1 MKTKQESLLNQA
13 LELGLKEDEYRR
25 IVEELGREPTKTEI
39 AMYSVMWS
47 EHCAYKH
54 SRLLLKKFPTKADYV
69 LCGPGENAGIIDIG
83 DGLAVA
89 IKAESHNHP
98 SAVEPYQGAATG
110 VGGIVRDIFTMGAR
124 PIALMDSL
132 RFGNLAKARQKYLL
146 DGVVAG
152 IAGYGNTIGV
162 PTVGGE
168 IYFEDS
174 YEGNCLVNV
183 LCIGLIEKGDMIT
196 AVSKGPGNPVVLMGS
211 KTGRD
216 GIGGC
221 SVLAS
226 EEFDE
231 TSESKRPSVQVG
243 NPLMEKLL
251 IEACL
256 ELKEKDLIVALQ
268 DFGAAGITCS
278 SCEMSA
284 KGQVGM
290 DLDLGKVERRE
301 AGMEPFEIMMS
312 ESQERMMAVVEPSK
326 VDEFLQVCEKWE
338 VPATVIGKVNDD
350 GQVRISD
357 NGEMVADLRAS
368 SLADDVPIYHPE
380 AQKPAYIDELTN
392 KPLDIKEPSD
402 YNKVLLDLIASPN
415 LCSRHYVFEQYDHM
429 VQTNTAVLPGSD
441 AAVLRIK
448 NSNKALAITID
459 CNSRYTYL
467 DPRAGAKIALAEAAR
482 NIVASGG
489 KPLAITDCLNFGN
502 PEKPAIFW
510 QFKEAVEG
518 LADACDVLGTPVV
531 SGNVSFYNESFSE
544 AIYPTPTVG
553 MVGLIE
559 DLSHITTIAFRENKT
574 VALLGDTKPELGG
587 SEYLK
592 VIEGKIQGRP
602 PEIDLEKEKNLQ
614 QAVLEAIKEGLVSSA
629 HDLSEGGLTI
639 ALSESC
645 LAGNVGAT
653 IESPSDV
660 EYLFSETQGRMLVS
674 FNGKDS
680 EKIENIAAKYSVPF
694 HILGATGGTNLKISG
709 KIDIPL
715 KTLHEHWQQALE
727 KQLEGKS
734 A

>member
-1 MKTKQESLLNQA
+1 MKTKQKSLLNQA
-13 LELGLKEDEYRR
+13 LELGLREDEYRR

-196 AVSKGPGNPVVLMGS
+196 AVSRGPGNLVVLMGS

-290 DLDLGKVERRE
+290 DLDLGKVPRRE
-301 AGMEPFEIMMS
+301 VHMEPFEIMMS
-312 ESQERMMAVVEPSK
+312 ESQERMMAVALPSK
-326 VDEFLQVCEKWE
+326 IDEFLRVCEKWE
-338 VPATVIGKVNDD
+338 VPATVIGKVNAD

-357 NGEMVADLRAS
+357 NGEMVADLRAA

-380 AQKPAYIDELTN
+380 AQKPAYIDELAG
-392 KPLDIKEPSD
+392 KPLDIQEPGD
-402 YNKVLLDLIASPN
+402 YNRVLLDLIASPN

-441 AAVLRIK
+441 AGVLRIK
-448 NSNKALAITID
+448 GTNKALAITID

-467 DPRAGAKIALAEAAR
+467 DPRTGAQIALAEAAR

-489 KPLAITDCLNFGN
+489 NPLAVTDCLNFGN

-518 LADACDVLGTPVV
+518 LADACRILQTPVV

-559 DLSHITTIAFRENKT
+559 DISHITTIAFKENKA

-592 VIEGKIQGRP
+592 VIEGKVQGKP
-602 PEIDLEKEKNLQ
+602 PAVDLEKEKSLHN
-614 QAVLEAIKEGLVSSA
+614 AVLESIKEGLISSA
-629 HDLSEGGLTI
+629 HDLSEGGLAI

-645 LAGNVGAT
+645 LAGNTGAV
-653 IESPSDV
+653 IDCPSKV
-660 EYLFSETQGRMLVS
+660 EYLFSESQGRMLLS
-674 FNGKDS
+674 FD
-680 EKIENIAAKYSVPF
+680 EKVTEKLKNIAAKHSVAF
-694 HILGATGGTNLKISG
+694 NILGKTGGNELIISD
-709 KIDIPL
+709 IINIPL
-715 KTLHEHWQQALE
+715 KTLHENWHQALE